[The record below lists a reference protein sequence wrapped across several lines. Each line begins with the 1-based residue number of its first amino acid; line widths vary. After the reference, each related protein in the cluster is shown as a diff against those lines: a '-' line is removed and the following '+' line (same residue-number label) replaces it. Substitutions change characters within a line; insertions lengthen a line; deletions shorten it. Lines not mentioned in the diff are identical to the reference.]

1 MKLYLV
7 QHGEAVSKEEDPERP
22 LSAKGKKDVMKLAA
36 CLKAAGQRVD
46 LVLHS
51 GKLRAMQT
59 ADILAE
65 AILVEG
71 AIEVR
76 EGLKPNDTVQD
87 LLLDEHNKD
96 TMLVGH
102 LPFMARMVSYL
113 VTGKDEP
120 AIVNYQPGSIVC
132 LEKDEEEEI
141 WQIQWMLRPDTV

>member
-36 CLKAAGQRVD
+36 CLNTAGHRVD

-51 GKLRAMQT
+51 GKLRAAQT

-65 AILVEG
+65 AILAEG
-71 AIEVR
+71 AIDVR
-76 EGLKPNDTVQD
+76 EDMKPNDAVQD
-87 LLLDEHNKD
+87 FLFDKNNKD

-113 VTGKDEP
+113 VTGKDGP
-120 AIVNYQPGSIVC
+120 AIVKYQPGSIVC
-132 LEKDEEEEI
+132 LEKDEEEES

>member
-7 QHGEAVSKEEDPERP
+7 QHGEAVAKEEDPERP
-22 LSAKGKKDVMKLAA
+22 LSARGKKDVLKLAA
-36 CLKAAGQRVD
+36 CLKAAGHRVD

-51 GKLRAMQT
+51 GKLRAAQT

-76 EGLKPNDTVQD
+76 EGMKPNDTVQD
-87 LLLDEHNKD
+87 FLLSENNKD
-96 TMLVGH
+96 TVLIGH

-113 VTGKDEP
+113 VTAKDSP
-120 AIVNYQPGSIVC
+120 AIVKYQPGSIVC
-132 LEKDEEEEI
+132 LEKDEEEGI
-141 WQIQWMLRPDTV
+141 WQIQWMLRPDCI